1 MGTSMDVTEFL
12 EFVERE
18 ADLAPPDAERAV
30 QATLETLG
38 ERISG
43 GESDDLAAEL
53 PEPLR
58 HLVRSQGNAE
68 ALDVDEFLRRV
79 AERERT
85 DVASAKRHVRAV
97 FAALGRTVSVAELS
111 DMASELPKDF
121 EPLLAAAQ
129 PPPAEQPDRPP
140 PMTADE
146 FVDRVGR
153 RAGLDRDAAR
163 RAAEAVLEALADR
176 ITGGQVD
183 DLAAQLPEALHR
195 PLQRGK
201 EQSNA
206 AARPLSLDEF
216 VGGIAE
222 REGVPP
228 AQAFEHARAVFAT
241 LREAVSEKEFSDT
254 VAQLPDDYRALLARP
269 E

>member
-1 MGTSMDVTEFL
+1 
-12 EFVERE
+12 
-18 ADLAPPDAERAV
+18 
-30 QATLETLG
+30 
-38 ERISG
+38 
-43 GESDDLAAEL
+43 
-53 PEPLR
+53 
-58 HLVRSQGNAE
+58 
-68 ALDVDEFLRRV
+68 
-79 AERERT
+79 
-85 DVASAKRHVRAV
+85 
-97 FAALGRTVSVAELS
+97 
-111 DMASELPKDF
+111 
-121 EPLLAAAQ
+121 
-129 PPPAEQPDRPP
+129 
-140 PMTADE
+140 
-146 FVDRVGR
+146 
-153 RAGLDRDAAR
+153 LDRDAAR

-183 DLAAQLPEALHR
+183 DVAAQLPEGLQP

-269 E
+269 

>member
-1 MGTSMDVTEFL
+1 MSTSMNVTEFL
-12 EFVERE
+12 ALVERE
-18 ADLAPPDAERAV
+18 ADLAPPDAARAV
-30 QATLETLG
+30 EATLETLG

-43 GESDDLAAEL
+43 GESDDIAAEL
-53 PEPLR
+53 PAPLR
-58 HLVRSQGNAE
+58 HLVRSEGNAE
-68 ALDVDEFLRRV
+68 AFDLDEFLRRV
-79 AERERT
+79 AEREST
-85 DVASAKRHVRAV
+85 DVASAKRHVRVV
-97 FAALGRTVSVAELS
+97 FAALARTVSVAEMS
-111 DMASELPKDF
+111 DMASELPKEF

-129 PPPAEQPDRPP
+129 PPPAEQPNRPP
-140 PMTADE
+140 PMTAEE

-183 DLAAQLPEALHR
+183 DLAAQLPEALHP
-195 PLQRGK
+195 PLQRGT

-269 E
+269 